1 MKKLSTLLSLAT
13 LAFLFS
19 CGGKHEEHHD
29 HEAMA
34 NDSVWKGMDE
44 FHMSMAESFH
54 PFKDSANL
62 EPAKKYAAEMDSLA
76 NVWFESPRPEKVNTD
91 AVKEKLTKLKK
102 DTKLFAT
109 AVKTEADSTLAKSLT
124 DLHDQFHALQEAWY
138 GGHEKHD
145 GSH

>member
-13 LAFLFS
+13 LTLLFA
-19 CGGKHEEHHD
+19 CGGKHED
-29 HEAMA
+29 HQNHETMA
-34 NDSVWKGMDE
+34 NDSVWTGMDE

-76 NVWFESPRPEKVNTD
+76 TIWLQSPLPEKVNTD
-91 AVKEKLTKLKK
+91 VVKEKLAKLKEG
-102 DTKLFAT
+102 TTNFASS
-109 AVKTEADSTLAKSLT
+109 VKTESDEMLSKSLT

-138 GGHEKHD
+138 GGHEGH
-145 GSH
+145 H